1 MSLRYWD
8 ILLEENGRAEEALKP
23 PETAKGRGYA
33 VALGHKD
40 FCLRICGGEASHR
53 VGAGGNWKLLEWPQP
68 SPRPQ

>member
-40 FCLRICGGEASHR
+40 FCLRICGG
-53 VGAGGNWKLLEWPQP
+53 GGGGM
-68 SPRPQ
+68 